1 MDEVYHN
8 IDQYRI
14 EALKKISM
22 EKYDEVQ
29 VGCDP
34 EVSGKKQKREKLFS
48 IHSRILKLHWLLS
61 T

>member
-1 MDEVYHN
+1 MDEVYNN

-14 EALKKISM
+14 DALKKISM

-34 EVSGKKQKREKLFS
+34 EVTGKYQKREKLF
-48 IHSRILKLHWLLS
+48 
-61 T
+61 